1 MNKLVKKGKRAK
13 KKVAHHINDKLSE
26 IKFILATAILTSSVA
41 DDNLGPKGEYEVE
54 RIVEHVHGTER
65 GTELR
70 VRFKGYSPE
79 HDLWYAREDLEGM
92 CKEKVDLYIAE
103 NEPEFTNS
111 LITNETAAV
120 IDMVRDMNRM
130 AAETTTYQ
138 LKNGLPSDEE
148 VVAMAALGTSMQTSI
163 KGPD

>member
-1 MNKLVKKGKRAK
+1 
-13 KKVAHHINDKLSE
+13 
-26 IKFILATAILTSSVA
+26 
-41 DDNLGPKGEYEVE
+41 
-54 RIVEHVHGTER
+54 
-65 GTELR
+65 
-70 VRFKGYSPE
+70 
-79 HDLWYAREDLEGM
+79 M

-111 LITNETAAV
+111 LISNETAAV

-163 KGPD
+163 KGPDWYRVAEGAGMEDLAQQTSSECLLTNLACMVQHERSKEPWVPEQVKPARAILILSLIHI